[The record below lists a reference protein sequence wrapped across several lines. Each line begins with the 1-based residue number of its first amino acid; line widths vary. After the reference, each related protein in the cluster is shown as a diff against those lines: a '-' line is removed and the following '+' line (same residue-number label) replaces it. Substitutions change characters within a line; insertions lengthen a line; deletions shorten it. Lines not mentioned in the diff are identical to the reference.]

1 MKDLFY
7 QYPDSEY
14 IILQDGNVARLLK
27 PTPINNQV
35 YYNLI
40 LDGKMKRVN
49 KTLLMKPFEDE
60 KDDAVQS

>member
-1 MKDLFY
+1 MKDLY
-7 QYPDSEY
+7 YKYPNSEY

-40 LDGKMKRVN
+40 LDGEMKRIN
-49 KTLLMKPFEDE
+49 KRLLLKPFEDE
-60 KDDAVQS
+60 TDETVQP